1 MTTAIVTDSR
11 YLDHTDPNHVER
23 AERLRAIQKALEE
36 SDLQHELMQLTARA
50 ASDDELRAVHSS
62 TYLES
67 IQRFNNQGGGYL
79 DPDTYMTSKSWEAA
93 TWAAGGTIRL
103 VEAVYHGECDNGFA
117 LVRPPGHHATDRRAM
132 GFCLINN
139 IAVAARYAT
148 EHLGLE
154 RVAIV
159 DYDVHHGNGT
169 QDIFY
174 NDSNILYCSTHAS
187 PFYPGTGLVDEIGAG
202 DGQGVTL
209 NVPLPPGTGDKGF
222 ERVFDQV
229 LIPALRRWSPQMILV
244 SAGYDAHWSDP
255 IGPMVLSVTGYARL
269 TRMLYE
275 LAADVCHG
283 RIVLVLEGGYNLDAL
298 STCVMAS
305 LQTLAGQTLDKDPLG
320 VITAPEPQ
328 VDGVIAT
335 LLNRHPLLV

>member
-1 MTTAIVTDSR
+1 
-11 YLDHTDPNHVER
+11 
-23 AERLRAIQKALEE
+23 
-36 SDLQHELMQLTARA
+36 
-50 ASDDELRAVHSS
+50 
-62 TYLES
+62 
-67 IQRFNNQGGGYL
+67 
-79 DPDTYMTSKSWEAA
+79 
-93 TWAAGGTIRL
+93 
-103 VEAVYHGECDNGFA
+103 
-117 LVRPPGHHATDRRAM
+117 
-132 GFCLINN
+132 
-139 IAVAARYAT
+139 
-148 EHLGLE
+148 
-154 RVAIV
+154 
-159 DYDVHHGNGT
+159 
-169 QDIFY
+169 
-174 NDSNILYCSTHAS
+174 
-187 PFYPGTGLVDEIGAG
+187 
-202 DGQGVTL
+202 
-209 NVPLPPGTGDKGF
+209 
-222 ERVFDQV
+222 
-229 LIPALRRWSPQMILV
+229 MILV